1 MRPALLP
8 LVLLA
13 AGAAGVAAC
22 GSSTDDRPATFSY
35 ISTAIL
41 VPNCA
46 TSGCH
51 SKIAST
57 GGVVLDN
64 RLDAYT
70 SLVGADAR
78 GNFVIPGDPDRSQ
91 LMKLLRGDQ
100 IWRMPPDGPLPEAD
114 ILLIERWI
122 LDGAKDD

>member
-1 MRPALLP
+1 MKSALLP
-8 LVLLA
+8 LALLA
-13 AGAAGVAAC
+13 MAAC
-22 GSSTDDRPATFSY
+22 GSSSDDRPVTFSY

-41 VPNCA
+41 TPNCA

-70 SLVGADAR
+70 SLVGLDAR
-78 GNFVIPGDPDRSQ
+78 GNFVIPGDPERSQ
-91 LMKLLRGDQ
+91 LLKLLRGDN
-100 IWRMPPDGPLPEAD
+100 IWRMPPDQPLPDAD
-114 ILLIERWI
+114 VLLIERWI